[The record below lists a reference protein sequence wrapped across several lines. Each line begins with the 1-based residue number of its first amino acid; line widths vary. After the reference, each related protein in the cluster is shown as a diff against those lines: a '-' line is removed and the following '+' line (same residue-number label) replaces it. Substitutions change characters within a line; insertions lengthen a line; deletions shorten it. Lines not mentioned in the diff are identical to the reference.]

1 MFDKI
6 IEKNKN
12 EIIHSVC
19 ELIQFESISVET
31 NDPNMPFGEAC
42 KNALDYTL
50 NLAQK
55 LGFRTKN
62 LDGYCGYIEFGE
74 G

>member
-42 KNALDYTL
+42 KNADF
-50 NLAQK
+50 AQK
-55 LGFRTKN
+55 
-62 LDGYCGYIEFGE
+62 I
-74 G
+74 